1 MITKRK
7 RLSEKQERKLW
18 KELRNIPVN
27 NERYITEPFHNY
39 PAGTD
44 REKIWHYL
52 EDNGPIPIYRLMGLE

>member
-27 NERYITEPFHNY
+27 NERYITELFHNY

-44 REKIWHYL
+44 REEIWHYL
-52 EDNGPIPIYRLMGLE
+52 EDNGPIPIYSGC